1 MLTQPTLEQY
11 TGAISWLIFR
21 FSWLKVRPVPS
32 SLAFLSR
39 SERDRWET
47 TPTKCHQGLRSAAFG
62 INALREGHGIQINVP
77 GPQPT
82 EIDDAKLWPA
92 QWRIDLK

>member
-1 MLTQPTLEQY
+1 MGNNTY
-11 TGAISWLIFR
+11 KMS
-21 FSWLKVRPVPS
+21 SRP
-32 SLAFLSR
+32 
-39 SERDRWET
+39 
-47 TPTKCHQGLRSAAFG
+47 RSAAFG

-92 QWRIDLK
+92 QWRVDLK